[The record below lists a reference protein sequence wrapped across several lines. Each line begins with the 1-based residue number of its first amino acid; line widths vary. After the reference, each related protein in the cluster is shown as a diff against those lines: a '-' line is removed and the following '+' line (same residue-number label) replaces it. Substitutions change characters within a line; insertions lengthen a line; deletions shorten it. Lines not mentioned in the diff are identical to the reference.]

1 MGAGLAAT
9 ALVGCGDDDDDD
21 DTDSNGGNPT
31 AVPTATTA
39 GDPTAAP
46 TATAESTATATP
58 EADII
63 KRGGHVNIRTGGVR
77 SLDPHYDT
85 WPACSATVGNVFNA
99 LLKFT
104 PDFTEIV
111 PDIATGMPEQ
121 PDDLT
126 FVLKI
131 RPDVTWQDI
140 APVSGRAFTAEDAKW
155 SIERQ
160 MADDPKMKHDYF
172 FQGAV
177 ESIDTPDNETLV
189 FNMSKPYAPFM
200 SYLASPW
207 TLMLNRES
215 VEEYGDLV
223 ENPRVGT
230 GPFIFK
236 NWEKDVKVEMEAN
249 PNYWKKDQFGNALP
263 YIDSFTQHIV
273 LDIEAASTLLIDGEI
288 DALIAGVNQQERI
301 SKALPDHVYRTVPGQ
316 FWKQVRM
323 PPTTEEVPYSALPD
337 NALVFGDKRVRQTIV
352 QSLNPQTVLDFVYG
366 GDGLVTHG
374 PILPIYPPWAL
385 TEDVPGAE
393 YNLADAN
400 ALMDAAGNPEV
411 KGPFMWATGSTESD
425 QIGEVCK
432 QMLSQIG
439 VDVELNP
446 L

>member
-189 FNMSKPYAPFM
+189 FVGGYVTTGTQALSWGDPTTIALVAATRHVDESDPAATP
-200 SYLASPW
+200 LA
-207 TLMLNRES
+207 
-215 VEEYGDLV
+215 
-223 ENPRVGT
+223 
-230 GPFIFK
+230 
-236 NWEKDVKVEMEAN
+236 
-249 PNYWKKDQFGNALP
+249 
-263 YIDSFTQHIV
+263 
-273 LDIEAASTLLIDGEI
+273 AARS
-288 DALIAGVNQQERI
+288 AGVGVLEGGGVRDRRQVGVLSYGRCAPGCGRPRI
-301 SKALPDHVYRTVPGQ
+301 ISR
-316 FWKQVRM
+316 R
-323 PPTTEEVPYSALPD
+323 SARE
-337 NALVFGDKRVRQTIV
+337 G
-352 QSLNPQTVLDFVYG
+352 
-366 GDGLVTHG
+366 
-374 PILPIYPPWAL
+374 
-385 TEDVPGAE
+385 
-393 YNLADAN
+393 
-400 ALMDAAGNPEV
+400 
-411 KGPFMWATGSTESD
+411 
-425 QIGEVCK
+425 
-432 QMLSQIG
+432 
-439 VDVELNP
+439 
-446 L
+446 